1 MIFQD
6 FKYALRLLAKK
17 PGFTALTTLVMATGI
32 GLSVYMLSF
41 FNTILYKDL
50 DFKNGESLVLLSAS
64 HKGVSNTDKINL
76 LDFNEI
82 KKSIKGLSEFTGY
95 MNSNVTVSSRDGA
108 RRYNV
113 VLVQPDFFKI
123 TRTKPIIGRDFVAD
137 ENLSGANKVV
147 VIGYDIW
154 QNQFA
159 GDPKVIE
166 QSLQINGNNHQ
177 IIGVMP
183 QGYLFPN
190 IAQMWL
196 PLIEDNTKSTRIVAP
211 SLHGLAHIDDN
222 TSMDEIDQQ
231 LSMIMK
237 RIENKFPQTNTAT
250 SAYVTTIPG
259 SGAGDGQSVIYTM
272 HIVAI
277 LILMLA
283 SINVGNLLLSRAVE
297 RSKETAIRIALG
309 APRSRL
315 ISQMLWESIII
326 CTLGGVIGLLIVAWG
341 LEISGSITQT
351 FFINPT
357 AFWWQFSIDSY
368 TIKLF
373 FIILVTTIL
382 VTGLLPAWKNS
393 GNDFNSVLRDGTR
406 GALGK
411 KAGRLNKL
419 LVISEIFISMTILIA
434 ASVMVYAAHQQS
446 NQDIGADTDNILT
459 ASVLLT
465 DTKYDDQQK
474 QVQFAK
480 ALLTRLENSPGIGE
494 VMISTALPGDY
505 ALEAKLIL
513 EGKEYNQDTNISYPR
528 ANYISIMP
536 DSLKKLGVDL
546 KSGRYFNSSDNG
558 LDKNTALIT
567 QEFAQLHFKDS
578 NAIGKR
584 FRLAQSESTDITW
597 ITIVGIVD
605 STIQGNREGR
615 GLPSVFRPFT
625 QSPRQQLTIAM
636 RMKSNINTASTT
648 LRKTLQSIDPLL
660 PSYKIETYAQSNER
674 FTAPI
679 KFISSLTALF
689 GLAAVVLAASGIYG
703 VMSNT
708 INQRTQEIGIKRALG
723 ADEKTITKEFIKAG
737 AKQLLW
743 GGIPGI
749 MAGCAMGYAMSQLF
763 GTSNNALI
771 IISISITTMIGSV
784 VMLATYLP
792 TQKALE
798 MEPSD
803 ALHHE

>member
-17 PGFTALTTLVMATGI
+17 PGFTALTTLVMAAGI
-32 GLSVYMLSF
+32 GLSLYMFSF
-41 FNTILYKDL
+41 FNTILFKEL
-50 DFKNGESLVLLSAS
+50 DFKDGETLIMLSAS
-64 HKGVSNTDKINL
+64 HNGSISSDKINL
-76 LDFNEI
+76 LDFQEI
-82 KKSIKGLSEFTGY
+82 KHSIKGLSEFTGY
-95 MNSNVTVSSRDGA
+95 SNTNVTVSARDGA
-108 RRYNV
+108 RRYNA
-113 VLVQPDFFKI
+113 VLTQPNFFNI
-123 TRTKPIIGRDFVAD
+123 TRTEAILGRSFNAN

-154 QNQFA
+154 QKQFA
-159 GDPKVIE
+159 GDLEVTK
-166 QSLQINGNNHQ
+166 QSLKINGNNHQ

-190 IAQMWL
+190 NAQMWL
-196 PLIEDNTKSTRIVAP
+196 PMIDDKTKSTRIDTP
-211 SLHGLAHIDDN
+211 SLYGLAHIDN
-222 TSMDEIDQQ
+222 ATSMSEIDQQ
-231 LSMIMK
+231 LAVIMK
-237 RIENKFPQTNTAT
+237 RIENKYPQTNSAT

-259 SGAGDGQSVIYTM
+259 SGAGDGQPVIYTM
-272 HIVAI
+272 HIVAV
-277 LILMLA
+277 LILALA

-297 RSKETAIRIALG
+297 RSKETAIRVALG
-309 APRSRL
+309 APRFRL

-326 CTLGGVIGLLIVAWG
+326 CTLGGVIGFLIVAWG
-341 LEISGSITQT
+341 LEVSGPITQT

-357 AFWWQFSIDSY
+357 SFWWQFAVDSY

-373 FIILVTTIL
+373 FTIL
-382 VTGLLPAWKNS
+382 IITIVMTGLLPAWKNS

-446 NQDIGADTDNILT
+446 NLDIGADTDNILT
-459 ASVLLT
+459 ARVLLA
-465 DTKYDDQQK
+465 DKQYNAKNK

-480 ALLTRLENSPGIGE
+480 TLQSRLENSPGIGE

-505 ALEAKLIL
+505 SLEEKLIL
-513 EGKEYNQDTNISYPR
+513 EGKEYSKDTNISYPK

-536 DSLKKLGVDL
+536 DALQKLGVIL

-558 LDKNTALIT
+558 LEKNTAIVT
-567 QEFAQLHFKDS
+567 QEFAQQHFQDS
-578 NAIGKR
+578 NAIGQR
-584 FRLAQSESTDITW
+584 FRLAQTDSKKITW
-597 ITIVGIVD
+597 ITIVGIVEN
-605 STIQGNREGR
+605 TIQGNREGR
-615 GLPSVFRPFT
+615 ALPSVFRPFT
-625 QSPRQQLTIAM
+625 QAPRQQLTIAM
-636 RMKSNINTASTT
+636 RMKSNINAASTT

-660 PSYKIETYAQSNER
+660 PSFKIETYAQSNER

-723 ADEKTITKEFIKAG
+723 ADEKTITKEFIKGG

-743 GGIPGI
+743 GGIPGVI
-749 MAGCAMGYAMSQLF
+749 AGCAMGYAMSQLF
-763 GTSNNALI
+763 GTSNDALV
-771 IISISITTMIGSV
+771 IISLSITTMIGSV

-792 TQKALE
+792 TQRALE

>member
-17 PGFTALTTLVMATGI
+17 PGFTALTTLVMAAGI
-32 GLSVYMLSF
+32 GLSVYMISF

-50 DFKNGESLVLLSAS
+50 DLKDGNSLVLISAS
-64 HKGVSNTDKINL
+64 HNGVNNTDKINL

-82 KKSIKGLSEFTGY
+82 KNSIKGLSEFTGY
-95 MNSNVTVSSRDGA
+95 INNNVTVSSRDGA

-113 VLVQPDFFKI
+113 VLVQPEFFKI
-123 TRTKPIIGRDFVAD
+123 TRTKPILGRDFVAN

-154 QNQFA
+154 QKQF
-159 GDPKVIE
+159 GGNPKVLE

-196 PLIEDNTKSTRIVAP
+196 PMIEDNTKSTRIVA
-211 SLHGLAHIDDN
+211 SDLHGLAHIDDAF
-222 TSMDEIDQQ
+222 SMDEIDQQ
-231 LSMIMK
+231 LKMIMK
-237 RIENKFPQTNTAT
+237 RIENKYPQTNTAT

-259 SGAGDGQSVIYTM
+259 SAAGDGQPVIYTM

-277 LILMLA
+277 LILALA

-297 RSKETAIRIALG
+297 RSKETAIRVALG
-309 APRSRL
+309 APRFRL

-341 LEISGSITQT
+341 LEVTGPITQT

-357 AFWWQFSIDSY
+357 AFWWKFSIDSY

-373 FIILVTTIL
+373 FIILITTIL

-411 KAGRLNKL
+411 KSGRLNKL

-465 DTKYDDQQK
+465 DTKYDEENK
-474 QVQFAK
+474 KIQFAK
-480 ALLTRLENSPGIGE
+480 ALQIRLENSAGIGE

-505 ALEAKLIL
+505 ALEEKLIL
-513 EGKEYNQDTNISYPR
+513 EGKEYNLDTNISYPR

-536 DSLKKLGVDL
+536 DALKKLGVDL

-558 LDKNTALIT
+558 LDKNTALVT
-567 QEFAQLHFKDS
+567 QAFVEQHFKDS

-605 STIQGNREGR
+605 NTIQGNREGR
-615 GLPSVFRPFT
+615 ALPSVFRPFT
-625 QSPRQQLTIAM
+625 QSPRQDLTIAM
-636 RMKSNINTASTT
+636 RMKSTINIASTT

-660 PSYKIETYAQSNER
+660 PSYKIETYSQSNER

-708 INQRTQEIGIKRALG
+708 ITQRTQEIGIKRALG

-749 MAGCAMGYAMSQLF
+749 MAGCAMGFAMSQLF

-792 TQKALE
+792 TQKALK